1 MSTNEEQILTAI
13 SLILVGVQ
21 AYLVYRI
28 DRARLKIERYTGIG
42 EKCELQVKPQIQGD
56 TNEIIIVVNKGTLPI
71 DEIKANLDLTIKR
84 RNEADLSLQLK
95 WERKTLLSPNETS
108 TIPLHEKLW
117 DYLTKNN
124 LTKLYEGPTFS
135 VENPETGEEVE
146 DTIYTANLVKP
157 FSILLDIQ
165 IESKVQDETNSV
177 RKKYQ
182 LIYSWRN
189 EPLSDYEDDYH
200 VTIFE
205 HMGEWTA

>member
-1 MSTNEEQILTAI
+1 MSVNEEQILTAI
-13 SLILVGVQ
+13 SLVLVGVQ
-21 AYLVYRI
+21 AYLVYRV

-42 EKCELQVKPQIQGD
+42 EKCELQVKPQIQSR
-56 TNEIIIVVNKGTLPI
+56 TNEIIIIVNKGTLPI
-71 DEIKANLDLTIKR
+71 DEIKANLDLTIER
-84 RNEADLSLQLK
+84 RNEADLSLHLK

-124 LTKLYEGPTFS
+124 LTRLTEGPRFT
-135 VENPETGEEVE
+135 VEDPETGEDVD
-146 DTIYTANLVKP
+146 DTVYTADLVKT

-165 IESKVQDETNSV
+165 IASKVQGETNLV

-182 LIYSWRN
+182 LVYSWRS
-189 EPLSDYEDDYH
+189 EPFSDYEDNYY

-205 HMGEWTA
+205 HMGEWTD